1 MIKRTTKTY
10 DKRNVPASYSPDW
23 AVVYREE
30 GLKDGEVSIYFIVET
45 KADKEQSDLTPVETS
60 KISCG
65 KLHFKAVSNLVKFDW
80 VNSYKDFK
88 EKFGVR

>member
-1 MIKRTTKTY
+1 MWILIRS
-10 DKRNVPASYSPDW
+10 ASPNYSPDW

-45 KADKEQSDLTPVETS
+45 KADKEQSDLTPVEDS
-60 KISCG
+60 KIKCG

-80 VNSYKDFK
+80 VNSYQDFK